1 MGGRQEGTG
10 THLGC
15 VMSNSLGINKKLKKK
30 KYSALGM
37 VAHVLNPSTSVAEA
51 IGSLRDQ
58 GQADVLSEVLT
69 SQVYTARLLRQEPKS
84 NLKHFTKQNKLIE
97 LTQCKVGIYLNKNIK
112 L

>member
-1 MGGRQEGTG
+1 
-10 THLGC
+10 
-15 VMSNSLGINKKLKKK
+15 
-30 KYSALGM
+30 M